1 MFHPLSAETQYM
13 QRQNARIQNT
23 KYIIKEQKCC
33 AEDFIVTEQD

>member
-23 KYIIKEQKCC
+23 KYIIKEQKCYT
-33 AEDFIVTEQD
+33 EDFIVTEQD